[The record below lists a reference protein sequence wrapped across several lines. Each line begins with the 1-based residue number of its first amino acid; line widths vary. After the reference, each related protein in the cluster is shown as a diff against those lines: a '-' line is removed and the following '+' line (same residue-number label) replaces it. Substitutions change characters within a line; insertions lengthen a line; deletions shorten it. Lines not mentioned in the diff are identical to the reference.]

1 MIDPILHAMLIS
13 ILTLIFVLI
22 GIPIIGYSAM
32 AAREILRTAI
42 VWLSQPY

>member
-1 MIDPILHAMLIS
+1 METVLYALLLS
-13 ILTLIFVLI
+13 ILTLIFVVI
-22 GIPIIGYSAM
+22 GIPIIGYTAM